1 MVGARTGAWSKNGAP
16 LPYDAEVEYLES
28 TGTQWINTGII
39 ADENTRVKAT
49 LMTLSTDN
57 KNWFGGQVMHMSGN
71 AGFVFDS
78 YSVNKLEYIFGNSG
92 WLTVDAPNIVGRIF
106 TVDFGKN
113 GLVIDGNT
121 LSIPSYKTF
130 PKQSEPIAIFI
141 RIGGISYI
149 KGRLYVLQIHQSGV
163 LVRDFIS
170 VRVGDVGYLYDR
182 VSGQLFG
189 NSGTGEFIVGPDKT
203 T

>member
-1 MVGARTGAWSKNGAP
+1 MMLGARTAAWSGKA

-49 LMTLSTDN
+49 LMTLSTGN
-57 KNWFGGQVMHMSGN
+57 NNWFGGQVMFISGN
-71 AGFVFDS
+71 VGFVFDS
-78 YSVNKLEYIFGNSG
+78 YSVDKLEYIFGNSG
-92 WLTVDAPNIVGRIF
+92 WLIVDAPNLVGRIF
-106 TVDFGKN
+106 TADFGKN

-121 LSIPSYKTF
+121 VSIPSYKTF
-130 PKQSEPIAIFI
+130 HKQSAPIAIFV
-141 RIGGISYI
+141 RIGGSAYI
-149 KGRLYVLQIHQSGV
+149 KGRLYVLQIYQSGV

-189 NSGTGEFIVGPDKT
+189 NSGTGAFIIGPDKT
-203 T
+203 I